1 MAIGIVYGGGIDS
14 GIPSN
19 IGTIKAH
26 VEEFDIALTKGYV
39 HIKLDPT
46 FKPESVLGALISYG
60 NYMGGQP
67 MMAGDGNYAA
77 DYGLGMHLGTKSD
90 GTLEVE
96 IYASGSYS
104 TRKLIVM
111 VFYQ

>member
-26 VEEFDIALTKGYV
+26 VEEFDVALTKGTR
-39 HIKLDPT
+39 HIQLNPA
-46 FKPESVLGALISYG
+46 FKPTNVLGALTSYG
-60 NYMGGQP
+60 GYLGGQP
-67 MMAGDGNYAA
+67 MMNWDGNYQA
-77 DYGLGMHLGTKSD
+77 DYGLAFHLGMNSD

-96 IYASGSYS
+96 IYLSGSYTS
-104 TRKLIVM
+104 RKLIVI

>member
-26 VEEFDIALTKGYV
+26 VEEFDVALTKGQR
-39 HIKLDPT
+39 IIQLDPV
-46 FKPESVLGALISYG
+46 FKPTNVLGALISYG
-60 NYMGGQP
+60 DYMGGQP
-67 MMAGDGNYAA
+67 MMNWDGDYAA
-77 DYGLGMHLGTKSD
+77 DYGIAPQLSQNSD
-90 GTLEVE
+90 GTLGVK
-96 IYASGSYS
+96 IFASGSYS
-104 TRKLIVM
+104 SRRLIVM

>member
-1 MAIGIVYGGGIDS
+1 MIGKVHGGGIDS

-26 VEEFDIALTKGYV
+26 VEEFDVELTKGARK
-39 HIKLDPT
+39 IELDPT
-46 FKPESVLGALISYG
+46 FKPESILGALISYG
-60 NYMGGQP
+60 GYMGGQP

-77 DYGLGMHLGTKSD
+77 DYGIAPQLNQNSD
-90 GTLEVE
+90 GTLSLK
-96 IYASGSYS
+96 IFTSGSYS
-104 TRKLIVM
+104 SRKLKVI

>member
-26 VEEFDIALTKGYV
+26 VEEFDVELTKGTRK
-39 HIKLDPT
+39 IQLDPT
-46 FKPESVLGALISYG
+46 FKPESVLGALLSYG

-67 MMAGDGNYAA
+67 MMNWDGNYQA
-77 DYGLGMHLGTKSD
+77 DYGLAMHLGTNPD
-90 GTLEVE
+90 GILEVE
-96 IYASGSYS
+96 FYASGSYS
-104 TRKLIVM
+104 TRKLKVM

>member
-1 MAIGIVYGGGIDS
+1 M
-14 GIPSN
+14 
-19 IGTIKAH
+19 
-26 VEEFDIALTKGYV
+26 

-60 NYMGGQP
+60 NCMGGQP

-77 DYGLGMHLGTKSD
+77 DYGLAMHLGVNSD

-96 IYASGSYS
+96 IYASGSYTS
-104 TRKLIVM
+104 RKLKVM

>member
-26 VEEFDIALTKGYV
+26 VEEFVVALTKGQR
-39 HIKLDPT
+39 IIQLDPV
-46 FKPESVLGALISYG
+46 FKPTNVLGALISYG
-60 NYMGGQP
+60 SYMGGQP
-67 MMAGDGNYAA
+67 MMNWDGDYAA
-77 DYGLGMHLGTKSD
+77 DYGIAPQLNQNSD
-90 GTLEVE
+90 GTLGVK
-96 IYASGSYS
+96 IFASGSYS
-104 TRKLIVM
+104 SRRLIVM